1 MSETLIGT
9 IISCIVTLI
18 GIFVS
23 NNSTRN
29 AIANDLKTNQA
40 VMNSEFDNI
49 KREVNEL
56 KDDVKKH
63 NNYVLQIKGIET
75 RLGIME
81 ERIKEWH

>member
-1 MSETLIGT
+1 MSETLLGT
-9 IISCIVTLI
+9 LITCAVTLV

-23 NNSTRN
+23 SNSTRN
-29 AIANDLKTNQA
+29 AIANELKTNQA
-40 VMNSEFDNI
+40 VMNNEFDNI

-63 NNYVLQIKGIET
+63 NNYGLQIKGIET

>member
-1 MSETLIGT
+1 MSEALLST
-9 IISCIVTLI
+9 IITCAVTLI
-18 GIFVS
+18 GIFIS
-23 NNSTRN
+23 SSSTRN
-29 AIANDLKTNQA
+29 AIANELKTNQA

-63 NNYVLQIKGIET
+63 NNYGLQIKGIET

>member
-1 MSETLIGT
+1 MSEALLST
-9 IISCIVTLI
+9 IITCAVTLI

-23 NNSTRN
+23 SSSTRN
-29 AIANDLKTNQA
+29 AIANELKTNQA
-40 VMNSEFDNI
+40 VMNSEFENV

-56 KDDVKKH
+56 KEDVKKH
-63 NNYVLQIKGIET
+63 NNYGLQIKGIET

>member
-1 MSETLIGT
+1 MSETLLGT
-9 IISCIVTLI
+9 LITCAVTLV

-23 NNSTRN
+23 SNSTRN
-29 AIANDLKTNQA
+29 AIANELKTNQA

-63 NNYVLQIKGIET
+63 NNYGLQIKGIET